1 MIGIFWKRLLI
12 IHHGQE
18 GWEHLGRSAPSEYY
32 WRTVEIMLTEDLFG
46 VVEFFDYITSLV
58 YIFWIDLFWNLYNGI
73 WSFASYSQQGKLNI
87 LRFTFDSLPRIKENL
102 LIPQMTMHA
111 ITNKE
116 NATDF
121 GKPKL
126 LYTVA

>member
-1 MIGIFWKRLLI
+1 VIGIFWKRLLI

-58 YIFWIDLFWNLYNGI
+58 YIFWILFFLLPFSHALGLLARVTLAVMKHYEQCYLGKKVFI
-73 WSFASYSQQGKLNI
+73 WLTLLHHSLSSEKINTGTLAGQGPGGRN
-87 LRFTFDSLPRIKENL
+87 
-102 LIPQMTMHA
+102 
-111 ITNKE
+111 
-116 NATDF
+116 
-121 GKPKL
+121 
-126 LYTVA
+126 